1 MMKICKVGLAL
12 GGGGARG
19 LAHVGV
25 LRAFQREGIEIDCI
39 AGTSMGA
46 LLGAMYTQSLDCDAV
61 LERFRKY
68 LQSKEFRKTNP
79 EFLQDSPFEESAS
92 RGGIFHGFASLIK
105 KGFFYS
111 QSLRK
116 RAPISEE
123 DFAQNINLL
132 LEDIRL
138 EETRIP
144 FAAVALDL
152 NEGKEVVLRRGS
164 MRMAVSASCAIPG
177 ILPPIKFE
185 DRELVDGGWVDRVP
199 VRPAREM
206 GANLV
211 IAVDVAEGIH
221 EAGDLTTGLDIV
233 LRTNEICQFTLSQQ
247 QLAEAD
253 IVIRPEM
260 GGIHW
265 SDFSHL
271 DACVQA
277 GEDAT
282 REKMPLIW
290 SQMKRK
296 KIGRYF
302 PFLVNRTFFA

>member
-1 MMKICKVGLAL
+1 MKRCKVGLAL

-19 LAHVGV
+19 FAHIGV
-25 LRAFQREGIEIDCI
+25 LRVLEQENIDVDCI

-46 LLGAMYTQSLDCDAV
+46 LLGAMYAQSVNCDSV

-68 LQSKEFRKTNP
+68 LQSREFQMTNP
-79 EFLQDSPFEESAS
+79 EFLQDSPFEESSS

-164 MRMAVSASCAIPG
+164 LRMAVSASCAIPG
-177 ILPPIKFE
+177 ILPPIKIE
-185 DRELVDGGWVDRVP
+185 GRELVDGGWVDRVP

-206 GANLV
+206 GANFV
-211 IAVDVAEGIH
+211 IAVEVAEGIH
-221 EAGDLTTGLDIV
+221 EAGDLATGLDIV
-233 LRTNEICQFTLSQQ
+233 LRTNEICQFTLG
-247 QLAEAD
+247 QLQLEEAD
-253 IVIRPEM
+253 IVIRPDLQ
-260 GGIHW
+260 GIHW
-265 SDFSHL
+265 SDFGRIEDCL
-271 DACVQA
+271 RA
-277 GEDAT
+277 GEEAARKMMT
-282 REKMPLIW
+282 RIRD
-290 SQMKRK
+290 QIK
-296 KIGRYF
+296 KKKLGIFF
-302 PFLVNRTFFA
+302 PFRISRTFLS

>member
-1 MMKICKVGLAL
+1 MKRCIVGLAL

-19 LAHVGV
+19 FAHIGV
-25 LRAFQREGIEIDCI
+25 LRVLEQENIDVDCI

-46 LLGAMYTQSLDCDAV
+46 LLGAMYAQSVNCDSV

-68 LQSKEFRKTNP
+68 LQSREFQMTNP
-79 EFLQDSPFEESAS
+79 EFLQDSPFEESSS

-164 MRMAVSASCAIPG
+164 LRMAVSASCAIPG
-177 ILPPIKFE
+177 ILPPIKIE
-185 DRELVDGGWVDRVP
+185 GRELVDGGWVDRVP

-206 GANLV
+206 GANFV
-211 IAVDVAEGIH
+211 IAVEVAEGIH
-221 EAGDLTTGLDIV
+221 EAGDLATGLDIV
-233 LRTNEICQFTLSQQ
+233 LRTNEICQFTLG
-247 QLAEAD
+247 QLQLEEAD
-253 IVIRPEM
+253 IVIRPDLQ
-260 GGIHW
+260 GIHW
-265 SDFSHL
+265 SDFGRIEDCL
-271 DACVQA
+271 RA
-277 GEDAT
+277 GEEAARKMMT
-282 REKMPLIW
+282 RIRD
-290 SQMKRK
+290 QIK
-296 KIGRYF
+296 KKKLGIFF
-302 PFLVNRTFFA
+302 PFRISRTFLS

>member
-1 MMKICKVGLAL
+1 MKLCKVGLAL

-19 LAHVGV
+19 FAHVGA
-25 LRAFQREGIEIDCI
+25 LRALEREGLDVDCI
-39 AGTSMGA
+39 AGTSIGA
-46 LLGAMYTQSLDCDAV
+46 LLGAMYAQSVDCDLV

-68 LQSKEFRKTNP
+68 LQSKEFEKTNP
-79 EFLQDSPFEESAS
+79 EFLQDVSFEESS
-92 RGGIFHGFASLIK
+92 SPGGIFHGFASLIK

-132 LEDIRL
+132 LDDIRL

-152 NEGKEVVLRRGS
+152 DEGKEVVLKRGS
-164 MRMAVSASCAIPG
+164 LRMAVSASCAIPG
-177 ILPPIKFE
+177 ILPPIKIE

-206 GANLV
+206 GANFV

-221 EAGDLTTGLDIV
+221 DAGDLTTGLDIV
-233 LRTNEICQFTLSQQ
+233 LRTNEICQFTLSQL
-247 QLAEAD
+247 QLEEAD
-253 IVIRPEM
+253 IIIRPDLQ
-260 GGIHW
+260 GIHW
-265 SDFSHL
+265 SDFTHL
-271 DACVQA
+271 EDCLRA
-277 GEDAT
+277 GEEAT
-282 REKMPLIW
+282 GKMMTRIRDRIKEKKL
-290 SQMKRK
+290 RK
-296 KIGRYF
+296 FF
-302 PFLVNRTFFA
+302 PFRISRTLLS